1 MRIEWKIENGEWKMN
16 AMVSL
21 ALRAIHLVSRLR
33 RVADMCSSR
42 VSGIAYRL
50 SNGRTLC
57 APCGRKNPLPF
68 SIFEAVVGLWSAPD
82 YLRKGVKIRGWK
94 PWCLPSCA
102 PAGQARFRSLRKRS
116 TTVWQRLTNNTDNR
130 NFEKAKEEGK
140 NLPLS
145 FTFSE
150 IPADGGVPPD
160 DKSGSPP
167 RRTSPHT
174 RS

>member
-102 PAGQARFRSLRKRS
+102 PAAKARTAAYCGTNFRQTQIL
-116 TTVWQRLTNNTDNR
+116 QGC
-130 NFEKAKEEGK
+130 KEAITA
-140 NLPLS
+140 P
-145 FTFSE
+145 F
-150 IPADGGVPPD
+150 APPVH
-160 DKSGSPP
+160 GSA
-167 RRTSPHT
+167 SPHQQT
-174 RS
+174 PDARQPEYHTPAA